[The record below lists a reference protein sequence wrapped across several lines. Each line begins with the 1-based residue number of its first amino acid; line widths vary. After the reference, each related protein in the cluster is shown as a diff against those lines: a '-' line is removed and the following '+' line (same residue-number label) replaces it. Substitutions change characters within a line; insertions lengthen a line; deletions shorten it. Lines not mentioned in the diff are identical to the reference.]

1 VKALFNYIKAR
12 INTNIP
18 TIKTVRMFNNQF
30 LHSNGNDNKTTRVK
44 GYRDEKAFAYP
55 ACFVEFIVEQSDN
68 RCLGIVDYILTVRF
82 RFGIEAYKFERLDS
96 FDFADTFKSYL
107 QLMAP
112 TVASGLTFTTF
123 QEIST
128 EFDEDHDNVE
138 SPYIDYR
145 TRYRSSVAYQRRT
158 DVIASPT
165 DIVIEVNQT
174 IEGLRTTDLG
184 LRITDTGDFRLI
196 VTT

>member
-1 VKALFNYIKAR
+1 MKALFNYIKAR

-30 LHSNGNDNKTTRVK
+30 LHSNGSDGKTSRVK
-44 GYRDEKAFAYP
+44 GYRDEKAFPYP

-68 RCLGIVDYILTVRF
+68 RCLGIVDYVLITRF
-82 RFGIEAYKFERLDS
+82 RFGIEAYKFERLES
-96 FDFADTFKSYL
+96 FDFCDDFKAVI

-112 TVASGLTFTTF
+112 TDASGLIFTTF
-123 QEIST
+123 QEVTT

-138 SPYIDYR
+138 SPYIDFR
-145 TRYRSSVAYQRRT
+145 TRYRSQVAYQRRT

-165 DIVIEVNQT
+165 ILTATAT
-174 IEGLRTTDLG
+174 IEDS
-184 LRITDTGDFRLI
+184 I
-196 VTT
+196 